1 MESWHFPPALTQATE
16 VTMAQANYLTNPI
29 RAPITD
35 AHPKASTNPY
45 IQSFVHALHEGG
57 VS

>member
-1 MESWHFPPALTQATE
+1 
-16 VTMAQANYLTNPI
+16 MAQANYLTNPI

-35 AHPKASTNPY
+35 APPKASTNPY
-45 IQSFVHALHEGG
+45 IQSFVRALPDGG